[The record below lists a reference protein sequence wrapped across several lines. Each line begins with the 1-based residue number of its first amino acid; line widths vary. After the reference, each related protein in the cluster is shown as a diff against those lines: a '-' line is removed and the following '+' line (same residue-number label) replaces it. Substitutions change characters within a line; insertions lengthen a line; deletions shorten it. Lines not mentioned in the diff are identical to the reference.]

1 MARYYHMI
9 VQYPGD
15 RDGSTR
21 REYISTIQGSAPPG
35 YVCVGVCGYHEKTRE
50 VQYPCRGCV
59 YYAACGSSMRT
70 AHCDGRKTKSELR
83 KEKICDA

>member
-1 MARYYHMI
+1 MKYYHMI

-21 REYISTIQGSAPPG
+21 REYISTIQGSAPKG
-35 YVCVGVCGYHEKTRE
+35 YVCVGVCGYHEKKRE
-50 VQYPCRGCV
+50 VQYPCRCCV

-70 AHCDGRKTKSELR
+70 AHCDGRKTKSELK
-83 KEKICDA
+83 KER